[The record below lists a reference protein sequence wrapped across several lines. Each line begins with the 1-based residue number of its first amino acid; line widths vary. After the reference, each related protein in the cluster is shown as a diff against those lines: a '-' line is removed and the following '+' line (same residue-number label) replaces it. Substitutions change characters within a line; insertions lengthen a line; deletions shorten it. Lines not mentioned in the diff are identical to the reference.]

1 MVDADSSLPKY
12 PVRGR
17 IDRVSDSSDS
27 KRHPNPIHAPMCLCT
42 SMVIFA
48 FTLLASAVA
57 WKNLAKMHSGGV
69 AGFAVMGNTV
79 MLFNLAAFGIFISL
93 VLALVA
99 AFEIRAAWILF
110 GFEALV
116 AVLFLWLAM
125 VSG

>member
-1 MVDADSSLPKY
+1 MA
-12 PVRGR
+12 
-17 IDRVSDSSDS
+17 
-27 KRHPNPIHAPMCLCT
+27 
-42 SMVIFA
+42 IFA